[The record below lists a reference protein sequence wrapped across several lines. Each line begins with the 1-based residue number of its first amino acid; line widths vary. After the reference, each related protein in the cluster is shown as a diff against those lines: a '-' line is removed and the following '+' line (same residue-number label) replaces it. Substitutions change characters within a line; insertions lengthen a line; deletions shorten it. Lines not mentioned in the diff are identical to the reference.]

1 VEAGEIHVNARPA
14 PTRVVIVDDAE
25 ELRILLRLAL
35 DREEDF
41 SVVAEAADG
50 ETGVAAVIA
59 HQPDLVLLD
68 IAMPVLDGLQAL
80 PLIRDECPGATVVM
94 LSGFGATSHAAIEA
108 LRLGAHAYIQKEGA
122 LMRLANQLRDL
133 MGTRA
138 PAPRASSPRRPR
150 DSGRPQGRL
159 PL

>member
-1 VEAGEIHVNARPA
+1 MSARPG
-14 PTRVVIVDDAE
+14 PLRVVIVDDAE

-35 DREEDF
+35 DREGDF

-80 PLIRDECPGATVVM
+80 PLIRTECPSATVVM
-94 LSGFGATSHAAIEA
+94 LSGFGATSRAAIEA
-108 LRLGAHAYIQKEGA
+108 LQLGAHGYLQKEGS
-122 LMRLANQLRDL
+122 LTRLADQLRDL
-133 MGTRA
+133 MGTGGPVRA
-138 PAPRASSPRRPR
+138 APRATPRRSQP
-150 DSGRPQGRL
+150 GPPQGRL